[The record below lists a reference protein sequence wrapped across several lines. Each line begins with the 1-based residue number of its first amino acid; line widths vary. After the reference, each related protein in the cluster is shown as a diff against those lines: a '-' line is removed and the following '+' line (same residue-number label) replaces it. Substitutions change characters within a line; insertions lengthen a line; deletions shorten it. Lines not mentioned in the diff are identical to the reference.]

1 MQSLLSSTYEGVAIE
16 AIKSEWDG
24 AWERLIAKR
33 LRIDYKSDH
42 SESVVLIDA
51 QSPDPKLIEELQLVH
66 KSIAAAYLITSS
78 TIQTHESKTISET
91 N

>member
-1 MQSLLSSTYEGVAIE
+1 MTRSKYMQSLLTSTYPMVAIE
-16 AIKSEWDG
+16 AIKNGWEG

-42 SESVVLIDA
+42 SEAVELINA
-51 QSPDPKLIEELQLVH
+51 QPLKTFID
-66 KSIAAAYLITSS
+66 KSIHAAYLITKS